1 METAPIQLTDVAI
14 AGVLVVSGVFA
25 LIRGVV
31 REVLSIVGWVGA
43 AAATYYGLGYIQ
55 PRAHEVISSPLLADL
70 AAMGVL
76 FVGTLIAATLISGAI
91 SRRVKK
97 SQLGP
102 LDRSLGFLFGLARG
116 GALVSIG
123 YVMVI
128 WATLPD
134 DPPAWLREARAS
146 PLVAEGAAI
155 VCLAVPAKERAEEN
169 SACAKVED
177 AIAGT
182 FDPRQAFDELT
193 GPPPTVDDVG
203 PDGYNRVER
212 KGMDRLI
219 QSTE

>member
-1 METAPIQLTDVAI
+1 METTPIQIADVAI
-14 AGVLVVSGVFA
+14 AGILLASGVFA

-31 REVLSIVGWVGA
+31 REVLSIVGWVA
-43 AAATYYGLGYIQ
+43 AVAATYYGLGYIQ
-55 PRAHEVISSPLLADL
+55 PRAHQAISSPWLADGV
-70 AAMGVL
+70 AMGVL
-76 FVGTLIAATLISGAI
+76 FVGTLIAVTLISGAI

-102 LDRSLGFLFGLARG
+102 LDRSLGFLYGLARG
-116 GALVSIG
+116 GALVSIA

-128 WATLPD
+128 WGTLPD

-155 VCLAVPAKERAEEN
+155 VCLAIPAEVRADEN
-169 SACAKVED
+169 SACAKVEV
-177 AIAGT
+177 AIADT

-193 GPPPTVDDVG
+193 GPPPAVVEAG
-203 PDGYNRVER
+203 PDGYTRVER

-219 QSTE
+219 QSSE